1 MHKYIISFI
10 CLFSSSISAQS
21 TYHDSLFNYWPD
33 SRYTDNGDGTITDNE
48 TSLMWM
54 QCMIGQDSTD
64 SCSGDASSG
73 KSLWSEALA
82 TADTYVF
89 AGHSDWRLP
98 NIKEL
103 LSLFATDRVDPAIN
117 INIFPNHPTSG
128 RVWSSTPSD
137 DDNSA
142 WIIEI
147 DSGRYSE
154 IARTSNRHIRLVR
167 TAD

>member
-1 MHKYIISFI
+1 MPKYIISLI
-10 CLFSSSISAQS
+10 CLFSLSLSAQS
-21 TYHDSLFNYWPD
+21 TYHDILPNYWPD

-54 QCMIGQDSTD
+54 QCLLGQDSTD

-82 TADTYVF
+82 TADAYDF

-103 LSLFATDRVDPAIN
+103 LSLSALDRTDPAIN
-117 INIFPNHPTSG
+117 INMFPNHPTTG
-128 RVWSSTPSD
+128 RVWSSTPD
-137 DDNSA
+137 DSA
-142 WIIEI
+142 TQTWIISF
-147 DSGRYSE
+147 DSGRHST
-154 IARTSNRHIRLVR
+154 INRTSNRYIRLVR